1 MYWFICVCDKDSSAE
16 ASPSVKIPQQA
27 KEKSPQRL
35 IELGSWTPNI
45 STQERIDFQESVQ
58 LSRLVSHILPNDEFQ
73 ARAARTW
80 TRVLRDE
87 DNTEQESASEQGLDT
102 QESDETSSNDG
113 DTGNNDIIDTDA
125 NDNDNSD
132 SEPNDVD
139 IDNESEDQST
149 TSTLNLETAIEY
161 LQKGYSLAEEE
172 NNLGEGLGDNDL
184 GDDLDTDTTWRFVR
198 HITISRDQTHAS
210 GFDKER
216 LAALLEQDW
225 RDIDQYTHNYDQ
237 YKQHTGLVPSIELAP
252 GSGSNHALQD
262 YQMQLMLLEQQNKKR
277 LMMARQEQ
285 DAIMGG
291 GSSTK
296 DSTIPSLPTT
306 NMEDVGDNGKDVA
319 PANHVQIAQIQQEI
333 ERLRRIQN
341 TLKSTTWLVLH
352 KIQGDETTY
361 IADPS
366 WAPKQGQAPYFR
378 GNSPLANESEYLKH
392 RSDAAFVVY
401 RHYDPTFQA
410 KDIRKAREEGLPL
423 PYPKPAWEVVQ
434 PLSEQMIAALDEFVD
449 SHPTFRDKFPGWRST
464 DPINSPFLFW
474 YCYRAATDLQ
484 AMDEPHR
491 KQMTLLTEWIDN
503 NYSEMHAAVEDK
515 FSQGFVSEATM
526 PFFIR
531 PGEVLV
537 SMNERGISGHIA
549 ETWPTQGLT
558 NYASPSHP
566 NGPRKVTQ
574 RWSVGAWSYGY
585 DGKFYKNSTV
595 LTISLEFDEDSPDVS
610 IVKVNILPIRF
621 GNKDFRTKLERRG
634 RTMWA
639 CKGRNLIAYNDISE
653 NNLSSEGER
662 YMIDFNTYKQLH
674 SDSHKFKMAYPS
686 LTNPYR
692 KEMEP
697 SVMESDEPPEGAELF
712 VFPSTVVG
720 YNLRQKKWQDL
731 QIDWIQELHWN
742 KQAFRHLVI
751 DEETKDIIQ
760 ALVTSKLETDQTTDL
775 IQGKGNGLIILLHGG
790 PGTGK
795 TFTAESVAEL
805 AEKPL
810 FRVTCGDIGTKPE
823 EVEKYL
829 ESVLHLGKIWGCV
842 VLLDEADVFLEQR
855 TLTDLERN
863 ALVSV
868 FLRVLEYYEGI
879 LILTSNRVGTFD
891 EAFKSRIQLSL
902 HYESLS
908 KSQRRTIWTN
918 FLQRLQTLEKTA
930 VVQPI
935 TDRKRKY
942 EIEQDIN
949 FDDIE
954 RHLGDLAEEEM
965 NGRQIRNAI
974 TTARQLAK
982 FKNESSL
989 AVTTLSESTTTIL
1002 PVSSSAETSLLD
1014 TTLASQATE
1023 TIDTETA
1030 TTVITRATSVD
1041 TTTVDDETSTTLL
1054 DITITTEAA
1063 TTTAGEIT
1071 TTAAETTTTAAAGCP
1086 QVTVLANPTSI
1097 FSSSEGKV
1105 FDDEQRTVVIPFDVG
1120 VFGASSSTLYVSVNG
1135 LLTLGRAPN
1144 TASFNAALPAQSLP
1158 EVAIMPYWSDLLVFP
1173 NLCGSGIA
1181 YEIYDTSRGQTF
1193 TVEYYVGI
1201 YGNPVGEHF
1210 TVSLYKDYPGL
1221 VRYVYYKTSRHG
1233 SSATVGVQNGMFKSQ
1248 YSYNAED
1255 SIPDRFWVEIDT
1267 SAIHEVTTS
1276 DGDFQGGN

>member
-1 MYWFICVCDKDSSAE
+1 MMRLRLMHRPLSPASAE

-610 IVKVNILPIRF
+610 IVEVNILPIRF

-982 FKNESSL
+982 FKNESMTYRHL
-989 AVTTLSESTTTIL
+989 EH
-1002 PVSSSAETSLLD
+1002 
-1014 TTLASQATE
+1014 
-1023 TIDTETA
+1023 
-1030 TTVITRATSVD
+1030 VIKISRKFDKYLEKVRDSYS
-1041 TTTVDDETSTTLL
+1041 DD
-1054 DITITTEAA
+1054 
-1063 TTTAGEIT
+1063 
-1071 TTAAETTTTAAAGCP
+1071 
-1086 QVTVLANPTSI
+1086 QVARE
-1097 FSSSEGKV
+1097 EGI
-1105 FDDEQRTVVIPFDVG
+1105 R
-1120 VFGASSSTLYVSVNG
+1120 
-1135 LLTLGRAPN
+1135 
-1144 TASFNAALPAQSLP
+1144 
-1158 EVAIMPYWSDLLVFP
+1158 
-1173 NLCGSGIA
+1173 
-1181 YEIYDTSRGQTF
+1181 
-1193 TVEYYVGI
+1193 
-1201 YGNPVGEHF
+1201 
-1210 TVSLYKDYPGL
+1210 
-1221 VRYVYYKTSRHG
+1221 
-1233 SSATVGVQNGMFKSQ
+1233 
-1248 YSYNAED
+1248 
-1255 SIPDRFWVEIDT
+1255 
-1267 SAIHEVTTS
+1267 
-1276 DGDFQGGN
+1276 